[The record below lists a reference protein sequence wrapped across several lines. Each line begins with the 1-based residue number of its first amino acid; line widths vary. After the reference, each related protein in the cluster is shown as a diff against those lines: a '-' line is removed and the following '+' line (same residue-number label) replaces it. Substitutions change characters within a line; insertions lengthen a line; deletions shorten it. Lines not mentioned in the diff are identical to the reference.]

1 MSGTLKLQRDVSSLL
16 DQLMPTL
23 PMEPEVGVEVGEGEE
38 EVELVGVG
46 DGLAAG
52 VSVGEELSVGE
63 GLEGGV

>member
-1 MSGTLKLQRDVSSLL
+1 
-16 DQLMPTL
+16 MPTL

-38 EVELVGVG
+38 ELVGVG

-52 VSVGEELSVGE
+52 VSVSEELSVGE

>member
-1 MSGTLKLQRDVSSLL
+1 MSGDLKLQRDVSSLL

>member
-1 MSGTLKLQRDVSSLL
+1 
-16 DQLMPTL
+16 MPTL
-23 PMEPEVGVEVGEGEE
+23 PIEPEVGVEVGEGEE

-52 VSVGEELSVGE
+52 VLVSEELSVGE

>member
-1 MSGTLKLQRDVSSLL
+1 MSGPLKLQRDVSSLL

-52 VSVGEELSVGE
+52 VTVSEELSVGE